1 MGKVMTWA
9 EIEEAF
15 DGEWV
20 LIEDPETTPVLEI
33 LRGKVVFHGKN
44 KDELYRTMRELS
56 PVHSAIIYIGD
67 PPEDLE
73 YLLSS
78 QTEVSV

>member
-20 LIEDPETTPVLEI
+20 LIEDPETTSAPQI
-33 LRGKVVFHGKN
+33 IRGKVIFHSKSRAEVHERMMELPKLNHAVMFIGQPSENVVFA
-44 KDELYRTMRELS
+44 L
-56 PVHSAIIYIGD
+56 
-67 PPEDLE
+67 
-73 YLLSS
+73 
-78 QTEVSV
+78 

>member
-1 MGKVMTWA
+1 MNEVLTWA
-9 EIEEAF
+9 EIEEQF

-33 LRGKVVFHGKN
+33 LWGKVVFHGKDKN
-44 KDELYRTMRELS
+44 KLHQRMRELR
-56 PVHSAIIYIGD
+56 PQRSAIIFVGE

-73 YLLSS
+73 YLL
-78 QTEVSV
+78 